1 MPGGKT
7 GVKLTT
13 EARALR
19 PDIKV
24 LLMSGYR
31 GEARVDREP
40 MDVEWPVIEKPF
52 RQHELAG
59 RLQIIF
65 EGQVDAPR
73 QRPAP

>member
-1 MPGGKT
+1 MPVGKT

-31 GEARVDREP
+31 GEAQVDREP